1 MTTLEVKE
9 NFPVCTC
16 TGRLLGGQ
24 KGRGCYPI
32 MSGHAPTVLHGGIH
46 LNKELCTHLGEGPRT
61 SQVWIKKRENWPK
74 VNKDLEELSYIVDFK
89 HFTTACVM
97 REEAHTL
104 SLWVCI
110 SACVCAHFPPTLC
123 NPMSCSPP
131 GSSERGIF
139 QRILEWVAISY
150 YRGSSWL
157 MDRTHISLVSP
168 ALAGRSFT
176 VGPPGFP
183 ASVLNK

>member
-61 SQVWIKKRENWPK
+61 SQVWKKKRENWPK
-74 VNKDLEELSYIVDFK
+74 VNKDLEGLSWMTDLNHVLTVLLIQDT
-89 HFTTACVM
+89 HI
-97 REEAHTL
+97 L
-104 SLWVCI
+104 LWECI
-110 SACVCAHFPPTLC
+110 SALLLSWISKLLLCVLSHILCCVCNKICYCFQFLPPW
-123 NPMSCSPP
+123 N
-131 GSSERGIF
+131 
-139 QRILEWVAISY
+139 ILAFS
-150 YRGSSWL
+150 G
-157 MDRTHISLVSP
+157 
-168 ALAGRSFT
+168 G
-176 VGPPGFP
+176 
-183 ASVLNK
+183 